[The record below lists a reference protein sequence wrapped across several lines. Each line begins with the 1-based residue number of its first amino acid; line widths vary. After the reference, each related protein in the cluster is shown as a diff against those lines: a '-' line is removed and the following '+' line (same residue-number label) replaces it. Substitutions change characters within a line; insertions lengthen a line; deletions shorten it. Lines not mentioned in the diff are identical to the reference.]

1 MNTQDFKRAKV
12 LADLDL
18 DYQELK
24 SDFQD
29 LSILAAKV
37 AGTELSEVNFIDNYT
52 QWTVAGSAGEFSQ
65 KPREAS
71 ICNITITE
79 DHQFESR
86 VDLDL
91 RFKDS
96 SYVQKEGYKYYYGIP
111 LKLNGE
117 ITIGTL
123 CIGGKTIEDL
133 SENQVEQLHLIA
145 KQIESQILLK
155 QKLRLAQKQALEE
168 RKLKR
173 RLAHD
178 VRSPLSGIAQLIELT
193 DHSKEHHE
201 ELIDILNLIASST
214 TSVLQLV
221 EDILSVDTNKSP
233 SNFESDS
240 FFTLESLTQK
250 LIDLYSPQ
258 AQAKD
263 IELNYEFQ
271 PNALKFSRNN
281 LLPMIGNLISNSIK
295 FTETGGQIDLKLEIE
310 HTQNTNN
317 LSVLV
322 SDTGIGMSAQQVDDI
337 IHKQVTQRKGT
348 SGEKGYGIGLIFVK
362 QLCEELAG
370 NFTVESKPEEGT
382 RVKLNIPL
390 KQ

>member
-29 LSILAAKV
+29 LSMLAAKV

-52 QWTVAGSAGEFSQ
+52 QWTVAGSAGKFNQ
-65 KPREAS
+65 IPREQA
-71 ICNITITE
+71 ICNFTIE
-79 DHQFESR
+79 EADHFKLR
-86 VDLDL
+86 LDLDKN
-91 RFKDS
+91 FKETD
-96 SYVQKEGYKYYYGIP
+96 YFKKDGYKLYYGIP
-111 LKLNGE
+111 LKLNDD
-117 ITIGTL
+117 IAIGSL
-123 CIGGKTIEDL
+123 CVAGKAIEDL

-145 KQIESQILLK
+145 KQIEKQILLK
-155 QKLRLAQKQALEE
+155 QKLLLAQKQALEE
-168 RKLKR
+168 RNLKK

-201 ELIDILNLIASST
+201 ELINIVDLIASST
-214 TSVLQLV
+214 TSILQLV
-221 EDILSVDTNKSP
+221 DDILSVETNKPATSYER
-233 SNFESDS
+233 SS

-250 LIDLYSPQ
+250 LMDLYRPQ

-263 IELNYEFQ
+263 VKLNYEFQ
-271 PNALKFSRNN
+271 PNALKFSRNK

-295 FTETGGQIDLKLEIE
+295 FTETGGQIVLKLEIE

-317 LSVLV
+317 LMVTV
-322 SDTGIGMSAQQVDDI
+322 SDTGIGMTTQQVDDI
-337 IHKQVTQRKGT
+337 IHKQATHQTGT
-348 SGEKGYGIGLIFVK
+348 SGEKGYGIGLVFVK

-370 NFTVESKPEEGT
+370 NFTVESKPKEGT
-382 RVKLNIPL
+382 RVKLTIPL